1 MSKLP
6 EFVTKQAFSM
16 FRHRIGLAK
25 TRCPPRCT
33 ATQRHRLPAAF
44 ASQLASVHH
53 TGTRCHFRTAQILPP
68 RTDRTLRQ
76 ENPLQTSF
84 PGDTQREIAR
94 LAIAE
99 ELARLRERRFDLA
112 VSDEAFEFLVRRRIQ
127 RALGARSL
135 KKIVWKFI
143 GDAVRDAIKS
153 SAPSSGVLAISLLND
168 GSFGDFRGIF
178 PGADGEQP
186 ARVGAV
192 GVRVEHRGRCRSES
206 TRIVSR
212 QT

>member
-1 MSKLP
+1 MPHRARATRPPIANDQSAVSRFVSKLP

-84 PGDTQREIAR
+84 SGDTQREIAR

-112 VSDEAFEFLVRRRIQ
+112 VSDEAFEFLVRRDIQ

-135 KKIVWKFI
+135 KKIVRKFI

-168 GSFGDFRGIF
+168 GLVIRRRL
-178 PGADGEQP
+178 Q
-186 ARVGAV
+186 VK
-192 GVRVEHRGRCRSES
+192 
-206 TRIVSR
+206 
-212 QT
+212 